1 MNIKLEKIKALFFK
15 EREAFIK
22 ECDIYIKDDKILS
35 IDKEPENYIADKI
48 IKGTKKIVIPGLINT
63 HTHSYM
69 SIFRNIADD
78 LSFSDWL
85 FGRISPLEDKLTP
98 DDMYWGAML
107 AAIEMI
113 KTGTTCFVDM
123 NMSMESVMKAVT
135 DSGLRAVLSRGLV
148 GEGKNEGGRIR
159 LEENLNAFK
168 SCKNDNISFL
178 LGPHAPY
185 TCDREYLKIVKET
198 AKEYGLGLTI
208 HLSESLTEIE
218 NVKNQHGM
226 SPIELMDSIG
236 LFEIPTIAAHCVH
249 LSDNDISILKEKN
262 VSVATNPKSNLKL
275 ANGSAPLVK
284 MQDMGVNITIGTDSA
299 ASNNTL
305 NMFSEM
311 NYTSLLH
318 KGISHNPTVISAS
331 DTLSFATKN
340 AALAIG
346 NKQVGEIKEG
356 LKADLTIL
364 DIDCPQFY
372 PENNLVAALVYSA
385 NGSEVD
391 TVIVNGKILMEKK
404 QIKTIDT
411 EKVYSECEKIIE
423 RIDRWWV
430 K

>member
-1 MNIKLEKIKALFFK
+1 MNIKLEKIKALFFNDSGANI
-15 EREAFIK
+15 R
-22 ECDIYIKDDKILS
+22 ECDIYIKDDKIES
-35 IDKEPENYIADKI
+35 IDSEPENFIADKI
-48 IKGTKKIVIPGLINT
+48 IKGTKKLVIPGLINT

-85 FGRISPLEDKLTP
+85 FGKISPLEDKLSS

-107 AAIEMI
+107 ACIEMI

-123 NMSMESVMKAVT
+123 NMSMESVIKAVT

-275 ANGSAPLVK
+275 ANGIAPLVK

-391 TVIVNGKILMEKK
+391 TVIVNGKILMEEK

-411 EKVYSECEKIIE
+411 EKVYSECKKIIE
-423 RIDRWWV
+423 RIDR
-430 K
+430 

>member
-1 MNIKLEKIKALFFK
+1 MNIKLEKIKALFFNDSGANI
-15 EREAFIK
+15 R
-22 ECDIYIKDDKILS
+22 ECDIYIKDDKIES
-35 IDKEPENYIADKI
+35 IDSEPENFIADKI
-48 IKGTKKIVIPGLINT
+48 IKGTKKLVIPGLINT

-85 FGRISPLEDKLTP
+85 FGKISPLEDKLSS

-107 AAIEMI
+107 ACIEMI

-123 NMSMESVMKAVT
+123 NMSMESVIKAVT

-148 GEGKNEGGRIR
+148 GEGNNEGGRIR
-159 LEENLNAFK
+159 LEENLNALK
-168 SCKNDNISFL
+168 YCKNDNISFL

-185 TCDREYLKIVKET
+185 TCDKEYLKIVKET
-198 AKEYGLGLTI
+198 AKEYNLGLTI

-218 NVKNQHGM
+218 NIKKQHGM

-236 LFEIPTIAAHCVH
+236 LFDVPTIAAHCVH
-249 LSDNDISILKEKN
+249 LSDNDISILAQKN

-275 ANGSAPLVK
+275 ANGIAPLVK
-284 MQDMGVNITIGTDSA
+284 MQNMGVNITIGTDSA

-318 KGISHNPTVISAS
+318 KGISHSPTVISAS

-423 RIDRWWV
+423 RID

>member
-78 LSFSDWL
+78 LNFSDWL

-107 AAIEMI
+107 AGIEMI

-236 LFEIPTIAAHCVH
+236 LFEIPTIAAHCIH

-275 ANGSAPLVK
+275 ANGIAPLVK

-318 KGISHNPTVISAS
+318 KGISHNPTVISAL

-391 TVIVNGKILMEKK
+391 TVIVNGKILMEEK

-411 EKVYSECEKIIE
+411 ERVYSECKKIIE
-423 RIDRWWV
+423 RIDR
-430 K
+430 

>member
-15 EREAFIK
+15 EKKAFIK

-35 IDKEPENYIADKI
+35 IDKVPQNYIADKT
-48 IKGTKKIVIPGLINT
+48 IKGNKKLVIPGLINT

-107 AAIEMI
+107 AGIEMI

-249 LSDNDISILKEKN
+249 LSDNDISILAQKN

-275 ANGSAPLVK
+275 ANGIAPLVK

-391 TVIVNGKILMEKK
+391 TVIVNGKILMEEK

-423 RIDRWWV
+423 RID

>member
-1 MNIKLEKIKALFFK
+1 MNIKLEKIKALFFNDSGANI
-15 EREAFIK
+15 R
-22 ECDIYIKDDKILS
+22 ECDIYIKDDKIES
-35 IDKEPENYIADKI
+35 IDSEPENFIADKI
-48 IKGTKKIVIPGLINT
+48 IKGTKKLVIPGLINT

-85 FGRISPLEDKLTP
+85 FGKISPLEDKLSS

-107 AAIEMI
+107 ACIEMI

-123 NMSMESVMKAVT
+123 NMSMESVIKAVT

-148 GEGKNEGGRIR
+148 GEGNNEGGRIR
-159 LEENLNAFK
+159 LEENLNALK
-168 SCKNDNISFL
+168 YCKNDNISFL

-185 TCDREYLKIVKET
+185 TCDKEYLKIVKET
-198 AKEYGLGLTI
+198 AKEYNLGLTI

-218 NVKNQHGM
+218 NIKKQHGM

-236 LFEIPTIAAHCVH
+236 LFDVPTIAAHCVH

-275 ANGSAPLVK
+275 ANGIAPLVK
-284 MQDMGVNITIGTDSA
+284 MKDKGVNITIGTDSA

-311 NYTSLLH
+311 NYTSMLH
-318 KGISHNPTVISAS
+318 KGISHDPVVISAS

-340 AALAIG
+340 AAYAIG
-346 NKQVGEIKEG
+346 NQQIGEIKEG

-364 DIDCPQFY
+364 DIDCPEFI
-372 PENNLVAALVYSA
+372 PENNLIAALVYSA

-391 TVIVNGKILMEKK
+391 TVIVNGKILMEEK

-411 EKVYSECEKIIE
+411 QKVYSECEKIIE
-423 RIDRWWV
+423 RIDR
-430 K
+430 

>member
-35 IDKEPENYIADKI
+35 IDKEPENYIADKT
-48 IKGTKKIVIPGLINT
+48 IKGNKKLVIPGLINT

-107 AAIEMI
+107 AGIEMI

-208 HLSESLTEIE
+208 HLSESLTELE
-218 NVKNQHGM
+218 NVKKEHGM

-249 LSDNDISILKEKN
+249 LSDNDISILAQKN

-275 ANGSAPLVK
+275 ANGIAPLVK

-318 KGISHNPTVISAS
+318 KGLSHNPTVISAS

-340 AALAIG
+340 AALAVG
-346 NKQVGEIKEG
+346 NDKIGEIKEG

-364 DIDCPQFY
+364 DIDCPQFI

-391 TVIVNGKILMEKK
+391 TVIVNGKILMEEK

-423 RIDRWWV
+423 RID